1 MRTKLLSLLA
11 MVLMTVTASA
21 QWTAPT
27 MKNVFTPVEP
37 QAGETYMVYNVAS
50 GHFLTGAGYWGA
62 QASLTPGNTKTVY
75 PTQFELQYTDEDVD
89 GTGNNV
95 GWTIKFLTAII
106 HRDGRSLTNLYMF
119 RDSESDIYLDK
130 GNQGNY
136 YWALRAQGNGYY
148 RIQLPETNTSYG
160 QTIIVDGEQVENENY
175 DKQFVGWRGEIGD
188 MLVYA
193 NVDPAA
199 EGAGVDWA
207 FVNPD
212 EYTADKKAENETAI
226 KIFTAKKQMLAYAQV
241 AIAEN
246 LTEYGFN
253 YEDYTAVYNSDDL
266 EALEAAA
273 AEMGEKIIEARKNKA
288 WALGTEENPSDVT
301 FLIVNPNMSDGTHTD
316 SNGKA
321 IPDGWTVEV
330 PGAANYGY
338 QGASYPKTG
347 IEPVNGA
354 TLAGFIEA
362 WCPSSASAPRG
373 LGNGRICQTVQLPK
387 GKYILGV
394 DVIATNQAASGEET
408 KTTVSGLQLYALGG
422 GIDNGVEVSSENE
435 IPEHFEFEFIT
446 AGGETELGLRM
457 VNTTANWFG
466 ADNFT
471 LKYKGNDFDPYLIAL
486 PAFVNSLAN
495 TYDAL
500 PSTAANQDV
509 IAAFETAYENA
520 QAAVNSGEGDFE
532 ALYTALFDANEALK
546 TSVADYVYF
555 QEVLD
560 LWMAKAEK
568 AVEADAK
575 WEVVSSTLS
584 DMIYEYQNAHDQGTF
599 TREQIDAAAF
609 ALSELYANEIGKHV
623 SKGDDLSFLLENP
636 GFDGN
641 TNGWNI
647 DADAYTIKDKDGQKI
662 QLGGYPVTFTNEEG
676 EDVTLNSAVCEVW
689 RNSFSIS
696 QTIKNMPAGL
706 YTLSAQAFVRDEDA
720 QDSKNI
726 GGEFFA
732 IMGEDVQTAPLKSIH
747 DEATPAPQDF
757 TPGEGA
763 VGQEADRSASYGYIP
778 NGRCG
783 ANVRFA
789 LGQYKNFF
797 DIELKE
803 NSDIVVGV
811 RNQDSHFWT
820 LFDDFKIVYKGNDA
834 EAYKETIQRKL
845 AELEAMLNDE
855 SNIWTNEAFEKVDL
869 AQNEGQNFLDALN
882 TKTSEEALA
891 MRDKLDQVIA
901 EVKASLAQTAE
912 LKALWIEYS
921 DYRMEIVDSEGTQLE
936 PTDQDY
942 ADFVTE
948 QLYAYL
954 SDDAEDIINT
964 DADVLAYKDKLI
976 KGYTAYVLS
985 AYSDVSEENPADIT
999 AAIYNPDC
1007 MGYGNGAGEAVGAK
1021 GWDVTAGKVG
1031 YGSDGASTDNGNG
1044 SILEFYETNYD
1055 IHQTIYGLVP
1065 GFYVLGVDAFYRDGN
1080 SKNIENVLNGVEGAE
1095 EHHYAQLYAG
1105 KATTNLLLI
1114 SDCYKEYTE
1123 IAESLDLTSTSSKL
1137 TLSVDGEEETYYIP
1151 NTVYAA
1157 QNAFSNDLYKNK
1169 LLFEVTEG
1177 MESVNIGMRKTHNG
1191 NIAADEE
1198 AGIEKFEYFDWT
1210 PFNNWT
1216 LTYYGATAPSE
1227 DPTTYIQNVD
1237 VEKPAT
1243 KLVIYNLAGQRV
1255 QKAVKGLYIINGK
1268 KVLVK

>member
-1 MRTKLLSLLA
+1 

-27 MKNVFTPVEP
+27 MKNVFTSVEP

-62 QASLTPGNTKTVY
+62 QASLTPGNAKTVY

-89 GTGNNV
+89 G
-95 GWTIKFLTAII
+95 
-106 HRDGRSLTNLYMF
+106 
-119 RDSESDIYLDK
+119 
-130 GNQGNY
+130 
-136 YWALRAQGNGYY
+136 
-148 RIQLPETNTSYG
+148 
-160 QTIIVDGEQVENENY
+160 EQVENDKY
-175 DKQFVGWRGEIGD
+175 DKQFVGWRGELGD

-212 EYTADKKAENETAI
+212 EYTAEKKAENEAAI
-226 KIFTAKKQMLAYAQV
+226 KAFTAKKQMLAYAQI

-246 LTEYGFN
+246 LIEYGFN

-273 AEMGEKIIEARKNKA
+273 AEMGENIIEARKNKA

-301 FLIVNPNMSDGTHTD
+301 FLIVNPSMSDATHTD

-330 PGAANYGY
+330 PGADNYGY
-338 QGASYPKTG
+338 QSASYPKEG
-347 IEPVNGA
+347 VEPVNGS
-354 TLAGFIEA
+354 TISGFIEA

-373 LGNGRICQTVQLPK
+373 LGSGRICQTVQLPK

-422 GIDNGVEVSSENE
+422 GIDNGEEVSSQNE

-446 AGGETELGLRM
+446 AGGETEIGLRM

-509 IAAFETAYENA
+509 ISAFETAYENA

-546 TSVADYVYF
+546 TSIADYVYF

-575 WEVVSSTLS
+575 WEVVSAALS

-599 TREQIDAAAF
+599 TREQIDAAAI

-647 DADAYTIKDKDGQKI
+647 DKDAYTNNSSSQMI

-747 DEATPAPQDF
+747 DEATSTPQDF

-763 VGQEADRSASYGYIP
+763 VGTEADRSASYGYIP

-811 RNQDSHFWT
+811 RNQDAHFWT

-845 AELEAMLNDE
+845 AELQNMLDNE
-855 SNIWTNEAFEKVDL
+855 TNIWTNEAYEKVDL
-869 AQNEGQNFLDALN
+869 AQAEGNEFLAALN

-901 EVKASLAQTAE
+901 EVKASLAKTAE
-912 LKALWIEYS
+912 LKAMWIEYVE
-921 DYRMEIVDSEGTQLE
+921 YRMEIVDSEGMPLE
-936 PTDQDY
+936 PTDQEY
-942 ADFVTE
+942 ADFVEE
-948 QLYAYL
+948 QLFAYL
-954 SDDAEDIINT
+954 DDDAEDIIDT
-964 DADVLAYKDKLI
+964 DAQVLAYMDKLV

-985 AYSDVSEENPADIT
+985 AYSDVNEENPADIT
-999 AAIYNPDC
+999 PAIYNPDC
-1007 MGYGNGAGEAVGAK
+1007 MGYGNGVGEAVGAK

-1031 YGSDGASTDNGNG
+1031 YGSDGGSTDNGNG

-1065 GFYVLGVDAFYRDGN
+1065 GFYVLGVDAFYRDGS
-1080 SKNIENVLNGVEGAE
+1080 SKDIEKVLNGVEGAK

-1105 KATTNLLLI
+1105 ETTTNLLLI
-1114 SDCYKEYTE
+1114 SDFYKEYTE
-1123 IAESLDLTSTSSKL
+1123 IAESLDLTGTSAKL
-1137 TLSVDGEEETYYIP
+1137 TVNVDGEEEIYYIP

-1198 AGIEKFEYFDWT
+1198 AGIEKFEYYDWT

-1216 LTYYGATAPSE
+1216 LTYYGTTAPSE

-1237 VEKPAT
+1237 VETPAT

>member
-27 MKNVFTPVEP
+27 MKNVFTSVEP

-62 QASLTPGNTKTVY
+62 QASLTPGNAKTVY

-89 GTGNNV
+89 G
-95 GWTIKFLTAII
+95 
-106 HRDGRSLTNLYMF
+106 
-119 RDSESDIYLDK
+119 
-130 GNQGNY
+130 
-136 YWALRAQGNGYY
+136 
-148 RIQLPETNTSYG
+148 
-160 QTIIVDGEQVENENY
+160 EQVENDKY
-175 DKQFVGWRGEIGD
+175 DKQFVGWRGELGD

-212 EYTADKKAENETAI
+212 EYTAEKKAENEAAI
-226 KIFTAKKQMLAYAQV
+226 KAFTAKKQMLAYAQI

-246 LTEYGFN
+246 LIEYGFN

-273 AEMGEKIIEARKNKA
+273 AEMGENIIEARKNKA

-301 FLIVNPNMSDGTHTD
+301 FLIVNPSMSDATHTD

-330 PGAANYGY
+330 PGADNYGY
-338 QGASYPKTG
+338 QSASYPKEG
-347 IEPVNGA
+347 VEPVNGS
-354 TLAGFIEA
+354 TISGFIEA

-373 LGNGRICQTVQLPK
+373 LGSGRICQTVQLPK

-422 GIDNGVEVSSENE
+422 GIDNGEEVSSQNE

-446 AGGETELGLRM
+446 AGGETEIGLRM

-509 IAAFETAYENA
+509 ISAFETAYENA

-546 TSVADYVYF
+546 TSIADYVYF

-575 WEVVSSTLS
+575 WEVVSAALS

-599 TREQIDAAAF
+599 TREQIDAAAI

-647 DADAYTIKDKDGQKI
+647 DKDAYTNNSSSQMI

-747 DEATPAPQDF
+747 DEATSTPQDF

-763 VGQEADRSASYGYIP
+763 VGTEADRSASYGYIP

-811 RNQDSHFWT
+811 RNQDAHFWT

-845 AELEAMLNDE
+845 AELQNMLDNE
-855 SNIWTNEAFEKVDL
+855 TNIWTNEAYEKVDL
-869 AQNEGQNFLDALN
+869 AQAEGNEFLAALN

-901 EVKASLAQTAE
+901 EVKASLAKTAE
-912 LKALWIEYS
+912 LKAMWIEYVE
-921 DYRMEIVDSEGTQLE
+921 YRMEIVDSEGMPLE
-936 PTDQDY
+936 PTDQEY
-942 ADFVTE
+942 ADFVEE
-948 QLYAYL
+948 QLFAYL
-954 SDDAEDIINT
+954 DDDAEDIIDT
-964 DADVLAYKDKLI
+964 DAQVLAYMDKLV

-985 AYSDVSEENPADIT
+985 AYSDVNEENPADIT
-999 AAIYNPDC
+999 PAIYNPDC
-1007 MGYGNGAGEAVGAK
+1007 MGYGNGVGEAVGAK

-1031 YGSDGASTDNGNG
+1031 YGSDGGSTDNGNG

-1065 GFYVLGVDAFYRDGN
+1065 GFYVLGVDAFYRDGS
-1080 SKNIENVLNGVEGAE
+1080 SKDIEKVLNGVEGAK

-1105 KATTNLLLI
+1105 ETTTNLLLI
-1114 SDCYKEYTE
+1114 SDFYKEYTE
-1123 IAESLDLTSTSSKL
+1123 IAESLDLTGTSAKL
-1137 TLSVDGEEETYYIP
+1137 TVNVDGEEEIYYIP

-1198 AGIEKFEYFDWT
+1198 AGIEKFEYYDWT

-1216 LTYYGATAPSE
+1216 LTYYGTTAPSE

-1237 VEKPAT
+1237 VETPAT